1 MFIIFY
7 IFTLIILFI
16 LSFFIPDLW
25 LIAVFVMAI
34 GLIEKYISKK
44 TIDVIK
50 T

>member
-25 LIAVFVMAI
+25 IITVLLISI